1 MEAVTHTL
9 AKYVMELS
17 LCDYSLVAEPPS
29 RLAAAALALSIR
41 LLEPGLSAGS
51 QCCGSGSVPS
61 ELESD
66 SMVSLD
72 PYPDP
77 DSQSGSGARRS
88 KMTHNES
95 SKMWKLPRRIKL
107 RGNRQNFR

>member
-41 LLEPGLSAGS
+41 LLEPGLSSGS
-51 QCCGSGSVPS
+51 QCCGSGSGFTIGIQIQ
-61 ELESD
+61 EGKN
-66 SMVSLD
+66 D
-72 PYPDP
+72 PQHIGKSY
-77 DSQSGSGARRS
+77 
-88 KMTHNES
+88 
-95 SKMWKLPRRIKL
+95 
-107 RGNRQNFR
+107 